1 MKKWSSIQQYRRAGS
16 YKAHASVDKG
26 KRKHMERSIPP
37 TLVQWQALAGQGEE
51 LDTAVRALVHSD
63 EQNQREL
70 GRCKG

>member
-26 KRKHMERSIPP
+26 KRKHMERSILS

-51 LDTAVRALVHSD
+51 LDTAVRALVDSD
-63 EQNQREL
+63 EQEP
-70 GRCKG
+70 KGTW

>member
-26 KRKHMERSIPP
+26 KRKHMERSIPS
-37 TLVQWQALAGQGEE
+37 TLVQWRALAGQGEE

-63 EQNQREL
+63 EQEP
-70 GRCKG
+70 KGTW

>member
-26 KRKHMERSIPP
+26 KRKHMERSILS

-51 LDTAVRALVHSD
+51 LDTAVTLMSR
-63 EQNQREL
+63 NQREL